1 MRPRTAA
8 FLLLLFLFP
17 ACALWAGDFEIIL
30 PRPYEADTVLWVS
43 PDGSDSAGGTESE
56 PLATLAGAARA
67 VAAARK
73 AAPEKTVCVYFKE
86 GVYPVTEPAI
96 LENVHAPAEKP
107 VLFRSAPG
115 AEGKCVFSGK
125 KAVSGWE
132 QLASSDFWK
141 NAPEEFKSR
150 IRPEAVPRIWTAPY
164 VSDETA
170 GYVPGTAGQWQEFF
184 AGGRAQTLARW
195 PNEGFAVSGSALGAT
210 PLDHFD
216 WAPEGTKEGI
226 FEADPNQPSGWG
238 NEPDGV
244 LFGYWYWDWS
254 ESYARYQSVTP
265 QGDKQIIT
273 MSEPYDS
280 HGYKNHLRYYGL
292 NLLCELDAPEE
303 YYIDRASKRIFWI
316 PADGTDPAAAAAELT
331 VYENPWVLEI
341 RKCSGILLAGLVFEG
356 GFGGLASVADS
367 EDITFADITGRDF
380 SGTITV
386 HISGGSRCGAYHTR
400 LENLAGGG
408 FTLTGGNRK
417 TLAGARHFLSQCAV
431 HNLSRIWR
439 TYTPA
444 AHIAGCGMKV
454 EHCEFSEGASS
465 AMRIDAN
472 ETTVEYCRFTD
483 LVKESDDQG
492 GIDAWFN
499 PTYRG
504 NIIRYNWWENIVG
517 GTRCGAAAVRFDDMI
532 SGFLVYGNV
541 FVRCGGVSFG
551 AIQIHGGKENRI
563 ENNLFYDCRAAVS
576 FTRWGEQYTGAFL
589 DPENKYYEEVNAM
602 CHESV
607 DINSDLWRS
616 RYPTL
621 SRIAEDADVNTV
633 VNNVAVNCR
642 DFLLN
647 PGEIQQTEN
656 NTVETREDA
665 DIAGLL
671 DPAALAKHGL
681 KPIPAARM
689 GITAPAYLGR

>member
-1 MRPRTAA
+1 MRPRTAV

-17 ACALWAGDFEIIL
+17 ARALRAGDFEIML

-43 PDGSDSAGGTESE
+43 PDGSDSAGGTESD

-86 GVYPVTEPAI
+86 GIYPVTEPAI
-96 LENVHAPAEKP
+96 LENLHSPAEKP
-107 VLFRSAPG
+107 ILFRSAPG
-115 AEGKCVFSGK
+115 AEGKCVFTGK

-132 QLASSDFWK
+132 QLASSEFWK

-150 IRPEAVPRIWTAPY
+150 VRPEAVPQIWTAPY
-164 VSDETA
+164 APCETA
-170 GYVPGTAGQWQEFF
+170 DYAPETMGKRQEFF

-195 PNEGFAVSGSALGAT
+195 PNEGFASSGKALGPT
-210 PLDHFD
+210 PLDHPD
-216 WAPEGTKEGI
+216 WAHDGTKEGI
-226 FEADPNQPSGWG
+226 FEADPNQPRGWE
-238 NEPDGV
+238 NEPGGV

-254 ESYARYQSVTP
+254 ESYARYRSIEAQE
-265 QGDKQIIT
+265 GRQIIT
-273 MSEPYDS
+273 MPEPYNS
-280 HGYKNHLRYYGL
+280 YGYKDHLRYYGL

-331 VYENPWVLEI
+331 VYEKPWVLEI
-341 RKCSGILLAGLVFEG
+341 RNCGGILLAGLVFEG
-356 GFGGLASVADS
+356 GFGGLASVSNSD
-367 EDITFADITGRDF
+367 DITFADMAGRDF
-380 SGTITV
+380 SGTVTV
-386 HISGGSRCGAYHTR
+386 SISGGSRCGAYHTQ

-408 FTLTGGNRK
+408 FTLVGGDRK
-417 TLAGARHFLSQCAV
+417 TLTDARHYLSQCAV
-431 HNLSRIWR
+431 RNLSRVYR

-444 AHIAGCGMKV
+444 AHIVGCGIKV

-483 LVKESDDQG
+483 LVRESDDQG
-492 GIDAWFN
+492 GIDAWYN

-504 NIIRYNWWENIVG
+504 NVIRYNWWENIVG
-517 GTRCGAAAVRFDDMI
+517 GTLCGAAAVRFDDMI
-532 SGFLVYGNV
+532 SGWLVYGNV
-541 FVRCGGVSFG
+541 FVRCGGVNFG
-551 AIQIHGGKENRI
+551 AVQIHGGKENRI

-576 FTRWGEQYTGAFL
+576 FSRWGERYTGAFL
-589 DPENKYYEEVNAM
+589 DPDSRHYSDIRAM
-602 CHESV
+602 CYEGV
-607 DINSDLWRS
+607 DINSDIWRS

-633 VNNVAVNCR
+633 VSNVVVNCR

-656 NTVETREDA
+656 NTVETLEGA
-665 DIAGLL
+665 DLAELL
-671 DPAALAKHGL
+671 EPVTLARYGL

-689 GITAPAYLGR
+689 GITAPPYLGR